1 MTGRRENSMTP
12 PTMTTP
18 ATRDGGR
25 NVLRRSLEGHR
36 SAYLVGI
43 GGTGMCGA
51 AELLAA
57 RGLSVAGSDRAAS
70 PRTARLERLGVRVDT
85 GEELAS
91 LPPATTLVVAS
102 AAVAPDHPQ
111 LVEAAR
117 RGLAIW
123 KYAECLGALMEG
135 RVGIC
140 VAGCH
145 GKTTTS
151 SIVATTLWRA
161 GLDPTFVIGGDVKDL
176 ASSARP
182 GRGAHFVAEAC
193 EFDRS
198 FHRLRP
204 EIALV
209 TNLDADHLDY
219 YRDMDEIR
227 ESFRDFARLLPE
239 RGVLVVHEDAAAVF
253 RGDPL
258 LRARIETYGIGPD
271 VDWRAVNAAWDPA
284 DERFRW
290 TLVRRGV
297 PVGELTSPL
306 SGRHNVLNAT
316 GAAAALFAAGL
327 AFETIAEGVAAFG
340 GVGRRMECI
349 ADRRGVLVLDDYGH
363 HPTEISAVIR
373 AIRGRW
379 PARRVVAVFQ
389 PHQASRTRA
398 LLDEFGTALAEAD
411 AVWLAPIY
419 HARDSEEEKRRT
431 TSVDV
436 ALRVERYGGSAQVFQ
451 GLDAIVSYA
460 AANVCAGDI
469 VVTMGAGDVDRVA
482 RGLADRLR

>member
-1 MTGRRENSMTP
+1 MTP
-12 PTMTTP
+12 PTMT
-18 ATRDGGR
+18 ATARTAI
-25 NVLRRSLEGHR
+25 RRSLDGHR

-57 RGLSVAGSDRAAS
+57 RGLTVAGSDRAAS
-70 PRTARLERLGVRVDT
+70 PRTERLERLGVRVDT
-85 GEELAS
+85 GDEPAA
-91 LPPATTLVVAS
+91 LPAGATLVVAS
-102 AAVAPDHPQ
+102 AAVPADHPQ
-111 LVEAAR
+111 LLEAER
-117 RGLAIW
+117 RGLAVW

-151 SIVATTLWRA
+151 SIVATALWRA
-161 GLDPTFVIGGDVKDL
+161 GLDPTFVIGGDVKDV

-182 GRGAHFVAEAC
+182 GRGTHFVAEAC

-219 YRDMDEIR
+219 YRDMEEIR

-239 RGVLVVHEDAAAVF
+239 RGVLIVHEDAADVF

-258 LRARIETYGIGPD
+258 MRARIETYGTGGG
-271 VDWRAVNAAWDPA
+271 VDWRAVNAVWEPDE
-284 DERFRW
+284 ERFRW

-327 AFETIAEGVAAFG
+327 AFDAIAEGIGAFG
-340 GVGRRMECI
+340 GVGRRMERI

-379 PARRVVAVFQ
+379 PARRVVAIFQ

-398 LLDEFGTALAEAD
+398 LLDDFGKALAEAD

-419 HARDSEEEKRRT
+419 HARDSEEEKLRT
-431 TSVDV
+431 TSTHV
-436 ALRVERYGGSAQVFQ
+436 AERVELHGGVTQVFG
-451 GLDAIVSYA
+451 GLDAIVAYA
-460 AANVCAGDI
+460 AANVRAGDV

>member
-1 MTGRRENSMTP
+1 MTP
-12 PTMTTP
+12 PAMT
-18 ATRDGGR
+18 ATGR
-25 NVLRRSLEGHR
+25 MALQRSLEGHR

-51 AELLAA
+51 AELLKA
-57 RGLSVAGSDRAAS
+57 RGLTVAGSDRAHS
-70 PRTARLERLGVRVDT
+70 RRTERLERLGIRVDT
-85 GEELAS
+85 GEGAAP
-91 LPPATTLVVAS
+91 LPEGATLVVAS
-102 AAVAPDHPQ
+102 AAVPDDHPQ
-111 LVEAAR
+111 LLEANR
-117 RGLAIW
+117 LGLAVW

-151 SIVATTLWRA
+151 SLIATTLWRA
-161 GLDPTFVIGGDVKDL
+161 GLDPTFVIGGDVKDV

-239 RGVLVVHEDAAAVF
+239 RGVLVVHEDHADVF
-253 RGDPL
+253 RGDPV
-258 LRARIETYGIGPD
+258 LRARIETYGTKGGA
-271 VDWRAVNAAWDPA
+271 DWRATDVEWDPDA
-284 DERFRW
+284 ERLCW
-290 TLVRRGV
+290 TLLRRGI
-297 PVGELTSPL
+297 PVGRLAISL

-327 AFETIAEGVAAFG
+327 SFEAIAEGLAAFG
-340 GVGRRMECI
+340 GVGRRMERI
-349 ADRRGVLVLDDYGH
+349 AERRGVLVLDDYGH

-379 PARRVVAVFQ
+379 PGRRVTAIFQ

-398 LLDEFGTALAEAD
+398 LLEEFGTALAEAD
-411 AVWLAPIY
+411 RVWLAPIY
-419 HARDSEEEKRRT
+419 HARDSEEDKRRT
-431 TSVDV
+431 TSADV
-436 ALRVERYGGSAQVFQ
+436 AARVVAHGGRAEVLPS
-451 GLDAIVSYA
+451 LDALVEHA
-460 AANVCAGDI
+460 ATHVAEGDV

-482 RGLADRLR
+482 RGLAERLR

>member
-1 MTGRRENSMTP
+1 MTAPVMTP
-12 PTMTTP
+12 SVKAPSGRP
-18 ATRDGGR
+18 ADGR
-25 NVLRRSLEGHR
+25 NSIRRSLEGHR

-57 RGLSVAGSDRAAS
+57 RGLRVAGSDRSSSA
-70 PRTARLERLGVRVDT
+70 RTERLARLGVQIDA
-85 GEELAS
+85 GERPTA
-91 LPPATTLVVAS
+91 LPSDVTLVVAS
-102 AAVAPDHPQ
+102 AAVAADHPQ
-111 LVEAAR
+111 LAEAVR
-117 RGLAIW
+117 RGLAVW

-135 RVGIC
+135 RTGVC

-161 GLDPTFVIGGDVKDL
+161 GLDPTFVIGGDVKDV

-182 GRGAHFVAEAC
+182 GRGTHFVAEAC

-204 EIALV
+204 DIAVV

-239 RGVLVVHEDAAAVF
+239 KGVLIVHEDAAEVF

-258 LRARIETYGIGPD
+258 LRARIETYGFGSG
-271 VDWRAVNAAWDPA
+271 VDWRAIDAHWDPDA
-284 DERFRW
+284 EHFRW
-290 TLVRRGV
+290 TLARRGI
-297 PVGELTSPL
+297 PVGELISPL
-306 SGRHNVLNAT
+306 AGRHNVLNAT

-327 AFETIAEGVAAFG
+327 GFDAIAEGVAAFG
-340 GVGRRMECI
+340 GVGRRMERV

-363 HPTEISAVIR
+363 HPTEISAVLR

-379 PARRVVAVFQ
+379 PERRVVAIFQ
-389 PHQASRTRA
+389 PHQASRTRV
-398 LLDEFGTALAEAD
+398 LLDEFGQALAEAD

-419 HARDSEEEKRRT
+419 LARDSEDEVRAT
-431 TSVDV
+431 TSAHV
-436 ALRVERYGGSAQVFQ
+436 AERVERHGGSARVFES
-451 GLDAIVSYA
+451 LEAIVEFA
-460 AANVCAGDI
+460 AHNVWGGDV